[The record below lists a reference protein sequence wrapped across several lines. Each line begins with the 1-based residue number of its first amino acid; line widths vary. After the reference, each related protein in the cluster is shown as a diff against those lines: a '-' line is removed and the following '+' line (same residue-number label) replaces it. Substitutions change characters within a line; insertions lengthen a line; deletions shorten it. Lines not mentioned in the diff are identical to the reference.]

1 MDYKRITNKQER
13 LRRLMNIHFSSFFD
27 DMPLTSNQAMAL
39 EFIIS
44 KSEHGDVFPKD
55 LEAHLS
61 IRGSSVAS
69 LVNHLDQSGYLVRE
83 PVAFDGRYKRLV
95 PTEKAYAV
103 RDKINDR
110 INRYTESL
118 FVGISDEDLTVFES
132 VIEKIEGNIVNNNK

>member
-1 MDYKRITNKQER
+1 MDYKRITSKQER

-39 EFIIS
+39 EFIIN
-44 KSEHGDVFPKD
+44 KSEQGDVFPKD

-61 IRGSSVAS
+61 IHGSSVAS

-95 PTEKAYAV
+95 PTEKAFAV

-110 INRYTESL
+110 ITRYTDSL
-118 FVGISDEDLTVFES
+118 FVGISEDDLAVFES
-132 VIEKIEGNIVNNNK
+132 VIEKIEDNIVKK